1 MLRELAL
8 PFCHMDTKDQTQ
20 VIGLGGKLLDLPSHL
35 MAHFMINVITITI
48 RGGEVS
54 HSVHVAVDR
63 RQIYGVSS
71 LLNLDIQASIASTFP
86 C

>member
-54 HSVHVAVDR
+54 HSVHVAVR

-71 LLNLDIQASIASTFP
+71 LLNLDIQASTASTFP